1 MSQNDF
7 NLANQGFPSMRS
19 DINSALQALAS
30 NSSGD
35 TAPATPYA
43 NQFWYETDTNI
54 LHIRDEANAAWL
66 DLMVINGT
74 TGSPSFNSGNV
85 AFDTNTLFVDATNN
99 RVGVGTASPAGAL
112 HARFDAGV
120 GDGYTGKYIFQTVD
134 QRLTIGTFWQAGV
147 GQHARIQ
154 SSTEVGIAQSLLLNP
169 DGGSVIIGGQ
179 TLLMPTSSAL
189 TTLSG
194 SSVDFTGIPSTAR
207 RVTVSFNAL
216 STTGTNV
223 PLIQLGD
230 AGGIETSGYTG
241 AVGVLVNAAASQV
254 TNFSSGVSLSTTST
268 AASVYQGSVTFD
280 LMDATTNR
288 WAVSGTAGRSDAF
301 VFVSYGGSKA
311 LSQTLT
317 QVRLTTNSADT
328 FDGGTATVSWE

>member
-7 NLANQGFPSMRS
+7 NLANQGFPSMRG

-54 LHIRDEANAAWL
+54 LYIRDEANTAWL
-66 DLMVINGT
+66 ALMVINGT

-85 AFDTNTLFVDATNN
+85 
-99 RVGVGTASPAGAL
+99 G
-112 HARFDAGV
+112 
-120 GDGYTGKYIFQTVD
+120 
-134 QRLTIGTFWQAGV
+134 IGTTSPSQ
-147 GQHARIQ
+147 
-154 SSTEVGIAQSLLLNP
+154 LLDVN
-169 DGGSVIIGGQ
+169 GTIKGNSIIVGGQ

>member
-1 MSQNDF
+1 MSQ
-7 NLANQGFPSMRS
+7 
-19 DINSALQALAS
+19 IKV
-30 NSSGD
+30 D
-35 TAPATPYA
+35 TIT
-43 NQFWYETDTNI
+43 
-54 LHIRDEANAAWL
+54 DEAGTGAPNFS
-66 DLMVINGT
+66 NG
-74 TGSPSFNSGNV
+74 
-85 AFDTNTLFVDATNN
+85 
-99 RVGVGTASPAGAL
+99 
-112 HARFDAGV
+112 
-120 GDGYTGKYIFQTVD
+120 I
-134 QRLTIGTFWQAGV
+134 
-147 GQHARIQ
+147 
-154 SSTEVGIAQSLLLNP
+154 EV
-169 DGGSVIIGGQ
+169 GGQ

-241 AVGVLVNAAASQV
+241 AVGVLVNAAATQV
-254 TNFSSGVSLSTTST
+254 ANLSTGVTLSTTST

-280 LMDATTNR
+280 LMDAATNR
-288 WAVSGTAGRSDAF
+288 WAISGTAGRSDAL
-301 VFVSYGGSKA
+301 VSVSYGGSKA

-328 FDGGTATVSWE
+328 FDAGTATVSWE